1 MRTRSVLRDYESS
14 HNRERKADGLSLAYI
29 GACIMTRVVMIVATT
44 SVYTFFYRGIPIR
57 HRGSDVKDQD
67 QLGGGRTPGAFA
79 LITPGNDCIPEAVTG
94 RWVSRSREDPC
105 RRYKVKLL
113 ISSQG

>member
-1 MRTRSVLRDYESS
+1 
-14 HNRERKADGLSLAYI
+14 
-29 GACIMTRVVMIVATT
+29 MTRVVMIVATT
-44 SVYTFFYRGIPIR
+44 SVYTFFHRGIPTR

-94 RWVSRSREDPC
+94 RWVSRSREHPC